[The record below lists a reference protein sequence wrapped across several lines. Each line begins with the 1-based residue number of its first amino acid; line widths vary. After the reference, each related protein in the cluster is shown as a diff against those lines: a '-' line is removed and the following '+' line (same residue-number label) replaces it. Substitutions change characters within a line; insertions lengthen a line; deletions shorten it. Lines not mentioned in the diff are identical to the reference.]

1 LGLFERILAIVLKP
15 NFEFLML
22 KNHLEENR
30 IVHIFYLIGFMFF
43 KHNEFNL
50 WLLNSTLF
58 LGAVQK

>member
-1 LGLFERILAIVLKP
+1 
-15 NFEFLML
+15 ML